1 MSRDQVNHFCRSWS
15 NGGHCLG
22 PGHHLCPTSISNGGG
37 GESRLPG
44 LPNKLIQ
51 LGFAL
56 HLKSDLWLSARLP
69 GPQQTGMTAGRLLVG
84 VQDSMAALSSSL
96 SLTLRTANGGY
107 KRTFVVNKATLE
119 QFMGL
124 KGYHINVRAN
134 QDDHFAVPQLFGR

>member
-1 MSRDQVNHFCRSWS
+1 
-15 NGGHCLG
+15 
-22 PGHHLCPTSISNGGG
+22 
-37 GESRLPG
+37 
-44 LPNKLIQ
+44 
-51 LGFAL
+51 
-56 HLKSDLWLSARLP
+56 
-69 GPQQTGMTAGRLLVG
+69 MTAGRLLVG